1 MVRCSQSDDYN
12 FRAESRMREKVIKR
26 NGFAPKLRH
35 ATKGGS
41 SPRRVGLGLTAKT
54 FFLALFRTAD
64 DSPAGRAARLK
75 NEPRVSSKLPRNDI
89 KKSDLVSEGLQKII
103 GDLVASERVQ
113 PYVSV
118 QPAIDLERHQRDSL
132 EVRGNEGPDFQ
143 PPESGTPAA
152 IHSPAWKRALDLTC
166 IVLAVPVWLP
176 LMVLVMLWIA
186 FASPG
191 PIFYRQER
199 VGYRKRRFMMFKFRT
214 MHVNVETQTHERHL
228 DLLIQADRPMIKLD
242 SCGDSRLIRCGRFL
256 RSAGLD
262 ELPQLVNVLR
272 GEMSLVGPRPCTPRE
287 FQRYRACQ
295 HERFN
300 APAGLTGYW
309 QVNGKNKTTF
319 TEMIA
324 MDVFYTKHM
333 SIWFDLLILLKTFPA
348 MLAQTLETRAASGSK
363 RHTNAAEQESA
374 AIGNAE

>member
-1 MVRCSQSDDYN
+1 
-12 FRAESRMREKVIKR
+12 MRDKVTKR

-41 SPRRVGLGLTAKT
+41 VPRRVRLGLTAKT
-54 FFLALFRTAD
+54 FLLSLFRTAD
-64 DSPAGRAARLK
+64 GSPAGRVATLVP
-75 NEPRVSSKLPRNDI
+75 NLPRKNIEAPDP
-89 KKSDLVSEGLQKII
+89 VSEGLQKII
-103 GDLVASERVQ
+103 ADLVSSERVQ
-113 PYVSV
+113 LSV
-118 QPAIDLERHQRDSL
+118 GARAASNLERHQGDSL
-132 EVRGNEGPDFQ
+132 EVHGNEGPDFQ
-143 PPESGTPAA
+143 PPEGGTPAA
-152 IHSPAWKRALDLTC
+152 MQCAVWKRALDLTC
-166 IVLAVPVWLP
+166 IALAVPVWLP

-186 FASPG
+186 FASRG

-199 VGYRKRRFMMFKFRT
+199 VGYRKRRFMIFKFRT
-214 MHVNVETQTHERHL
+214 MHVNVETQTHERHF

-256 RSAGLD
+256 RSSGLD

-272 GEMSLVGPRPCTPRE
+272 GEMSLVGPRPCTLRE
-287 FQRYRACQ
+287 FQRYQARQ

-319 TEMIA
+319 TEMIE

-333 SIWFDLLILLKTFPA
+333 SIWLDLLILLKTFPA
-348 MLAQTLETRAASGSK
+348 VVAQTLETRATSGSK

-374 AIGNAE
+374 AVGNAEQL